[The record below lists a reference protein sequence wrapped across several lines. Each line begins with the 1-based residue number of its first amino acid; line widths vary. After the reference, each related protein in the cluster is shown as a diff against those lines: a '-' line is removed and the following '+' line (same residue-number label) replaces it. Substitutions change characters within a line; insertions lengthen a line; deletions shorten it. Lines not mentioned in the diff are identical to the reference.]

1 MRKVN
6 HFLSA
11 MVAINLLATQL
22 AVGQGGNPTASTNE
36 SGTSS
41 KVWVGRYAEYEEFL
55 RTAVVDRTIMLGPTQ
70 RIFFK
75 PGGLAASAALKSHA
89 TKLEIAGYKLDRV
102 LQLDMVP
109 PTVQARYKGEMTG
122 LQLWVLDCREL
133 KEVNEQNLRAPDP
146 VKWAYQ
152 LNRLHAFEDLVANLD
167 KKEGSP
173 LVDPQWNL
181 IVLDHS
187 LAFTNTLAQPYEIG
201 KNLNQ
206 IDRPFFDRIK
216 ALDKP
221 KVQRAIGDLVD
232 AAALDALFTRRD
244 NIVKGFEKLAAEK
257 GANQVFTP

>member
-55 RTAVVDRTIMLGPTQ
+55 RTAVVDRTTMLGPTQ

-75 PGGLAASAALKSHA
+75 PGGLAVSAALKSHA

-102 LQLDMVP
+102 LELDMVP

-146 VKWAYQ
+146 VKWEYQ

-173 LVDPQWNL
+173 LVDPQWSL

-221 KVQRAIGDLVD
+221 TVQRAIGDLVD
-232 AAALDALFTRRD
+232 AAALDALFTRRN